1 VDGTPAALGVRR
13 WQSSAPHPTAAATAA
28 ETSFSAAQRDESSN
42 LTAQFIPGTGSNDHV
57 PRSTTDPMTSKFL
70 RLFLAVAVI
79 LTISALAQTS
89 RAATPSG
96 PAAAPATG
104 TTTGTASTGSKVGT
118 INIQDAIFGSN
129 EGQRDM
135 QALEKKYEPKQA
147 ELKSQN
153 DELEALKKQLSTQ
166 SSTLNEDA
174 QAQLKTTIE
183 TKQKSFDRAV
193 QDFQEEGGQQQ
204 QEIAGRILKKLAPVI
219 VKYSQ
224 ENGFAL
230 IVDTSKPWPQSPVL
244 WWNQETVDI
253 TKAVVDIYNTQSGVP
268 APTPNAGA
276 AKPAIPR
283 QSTPSAP
290 KPSAPSS
297 TTPPKNN

>member
-1 VDGTPAALGVRR
+1 
-13 WQSSAPHPTAAATAA
+13 
-28 ETSFSAAQRDESSN
+28 
-42 LTAQFIPGTGSNDHV
+42 
-57 PRSTTDPMTSKFL
+57 MTSKFL
-70 RLFLAVAVI
+70 RRFLAIAVT

-89 RAATPSG
+89 SAATPSG

-104 TTTGTASTGSKVGT
+104 TTTTASSGSKVGT
-118 INIQDAIFGSN
+118 INIQDAIFGCN

-153 DELEALKKQLSTQ
+153 DELEGLKKQLSTQ
-166 SSTLNEDA
+166 SSTLNEEA

-193 QDFQEEGGQQQ
+193 QDFQEEGGNQQ

-268 APTPNAGA
+268 APAQSGA
-276 AKPAIPR
+276 AKPAVPKP
-283 QSTPSAP
+283 STPSAP
-290 KPSAPSS
+290 KPSAPSG

>member
-1 VDGTPAALGVRR
+1 
-13 WQSSAPHPTAAATAA
+13 
-28 ETSFSAAQRDESSN
+28 
-42 LTAQFIPGTGSNDHV
+42 
-57 PRSTTDPMTSKFL
+57 MTSKFL
-70 RLFLAVAVI
+70 RRFLAIAVT

-89 RAATPSG
+89 SAATPSG

-104 TTTGTASTGSKVGT
+104 TTTASPGSKVGT
-118 INIQDAIFGSN
+118 INIQDAIFGCN

-153 DELEALKKQLSTQ
+153 DELEGLKKQLSAQ
-166 SSTLNEDA
+166 SNTLSEEA

-193 QDFQEEGGQQQ
+193 QDFQEEGGNQQ

-244 WWNQETVDI
+244 WWNQDTVDI

-268 APTPNAGA
+268 APTPSAG
-276 AKPAIPR
+276 AKPAAPKP
-283 QSTPSAP
+283 STPSAP

-297 TTPPKNN
+297 TTPPKSN